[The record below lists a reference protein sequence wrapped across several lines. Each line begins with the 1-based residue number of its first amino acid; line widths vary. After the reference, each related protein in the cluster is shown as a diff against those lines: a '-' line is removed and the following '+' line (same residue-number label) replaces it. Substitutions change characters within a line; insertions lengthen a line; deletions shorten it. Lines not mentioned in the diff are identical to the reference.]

1 VALGGVNLKEQINW
15 AVVGTGGITN
25 RFLAGLR
32 DANGA
37 NLYAAVSRTQGNAE
51 RCAAQFGMKKAY
63 GNYDDMLNDP
73 AVDAIYIGTPH
84 VTHKELAIKAF
95 RAKKAVLCE
104 KPVSINAR
112 ELSEMIAEARAHKVF
127 FMEAMWTRF
136 VPPLVKV
143 REWISSGIIGDVK
156 LVQAN
161 FCFSTPFN
169 PQGRLF
175 NIDLGG
181 GALLD
186 AGVYPI
192 SLASMVFGGKK
203 PEAVISM
210 MYRGKTNVDEEV
222 SALLSYGGPHTA
234 SISAALSTAAVND
247 GWIYGTQGR
256 IHLPD
261 FVFCH
266 SANLAVN
273 GRYSYHY
280 EPEFLS
286 NGYNYEAEEV
296 MRCVKEGKTESET
309 MSLDESLTIMEIMD
323 QIRTQHGFRYPG
335 E

>member
-1 VALGGVNLKEQINW
+1 MTEQINW

-32 DANGA
+32 DAKGA
-37 NLYAAVSRTQGNAE
+37 CLYAAVSRTKENAE
-51 RCAAQFGMKKAY
+51 RCAAQYGIKKAY
-63 GNYDDMLNDP
+63 GDYDAMLNDP
-73 AVDAIYIGTPH
+73 AVNAIYIGTPH

-104 KPVSINAR
+104 KPVSINAQ
-112 ELSEMIAEARAHKVF
+112 ELSEMIGEARANKVF

-143 REWISSGIIGDVK
+143 REWLNSGIIGDVK
-156 LVQAN
+156 MVQAN
-161 FCFSTPFN
+161 FCFSAAFN
-169 PQGRLF
+169 PQGRLY
-175 NIDLGG
+175 NIGLGG

-186 AGVYPI
+186 AGVYPV
-192 SLASMVFGGKK
+192 SLASFVFGGKK
-203 PEAVISM
+203 PEAVTSM
-210 MYRGKTNVDEEV
+210 MYRGETQVDEEV
-222 SALLSYGGPHTA
+222 SALLSYGGPQMA
-234 SISAALSTAAVND
+234 MVSAAISTAGVND

-261 FVFCH
+261 FVFSH
-266 SANLAVN
+266 SANLTLY

-280 EPEFLS
+280 EPDFLS

-296 MRCVKEGKTESET
+296 MRCIREGKPESET
-309 MSLDESLTIMEIMD
+309 MSLAESLTIMEIMD
-323 QIRTQHGFRYPG
+323 QIRAQHGFRYPG